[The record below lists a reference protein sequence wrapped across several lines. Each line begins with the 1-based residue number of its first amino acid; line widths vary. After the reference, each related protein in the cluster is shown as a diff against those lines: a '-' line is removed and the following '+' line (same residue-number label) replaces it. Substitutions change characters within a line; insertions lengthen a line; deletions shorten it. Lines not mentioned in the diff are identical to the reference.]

1 VIGQSYIFFRARPKS
16 APGPFHF
23 SAGPESAEV
32 ALFDVDAI
40 PFADLAFSSVDIVL
54 RRWCR
59 DKRRGQYSVHHGVI
73 RKKPGADVRDPD
85 AFDLHDSF
93 QMAWQQGDVS

>member
-1 VIGQSYIFFRARPKS
+1 
-16 APGPFHF
+16 
-23 SAGPESAEV
+23 
-32 ALFDVDAI
+32 
-40 PFADLAFSSVDIVL
+40 
-54 RRWCR
+54 
-59 DKRRGQYSVHHGVI
+59 VHHGVI